1 MNITRILIL
10 LAILL
15 VMNDVVAQ
23 TNRPTSKETVVEFIT
38 TEGNFRIKLYNQT
51 PKHRDNFIKLVKSG
65 YYSQQIFHRAF
76 VEYVAELGD
85 SLTRHARED
94 SSSYGLTPSNW
105 GIPHEF
111 HPDLVHKKGAVA
123 MTKWYD
129 DDTFSDPF
137 QFYVVI
143 GRKFNNK
150 EIVNM
155 ANNINKENKMKV
167 LNSILESDSVKAYL
181 NMLALS
187 GNSAI
192 VEDFMTNKLRPVVD
206 SIFEPMFFEP
216 SLKYISTYMIE
227 GGLPHL
233 DRVNTVF
240 GEVISGLDI
249 IENLTLAPRYPNY
262 RPVKNVRV
270 LRARIVE

>member
-1 MNITRILIL
+1 MNKLRIFIFIVLCYT
-10 LAILL
+10 A
-15 VMNDVVAQ
+15 VHTTAQ
-23 TNRPTSKETVVEFIT
+23 TARPGTKETIVEFIT
-38 TEGNFRIKLYNQT
+38 TEGNFSIKLYNQT

-65 YYSQQIFHRAF
+65 YYNQQIFHRAY
-76 VEYVAELGD
+76 VEYIAELGD

-94 SSSYGLTPSNW
+94 TTSYGLTPSNT

-137 QFYVVI
+137 QFYIVI
-143 GRKFNNK
+143 GRKFTNK
-150 EIVNM
+150 EIINM
-155 ANNINKENKMKV
+155 ANNLNKENKMRI
-167 LNSILESDSVKAYL
+167 LNSYLESDSVKAYL
-181 NMLALS
+181 NMLAMS
-187 GNSAI
+187 GNATI
-192 VEDFMTNKLRPVVD
+192 VEDFMANKLRPIVD

-216 SLKYISTYMIE
+216 SIKYISTYMID

-240 GEVISGLDI
+240 GQVISGLDI

>member
-1 MNITRILIL
+1 MKKLRILL
-10 LAILL
+10 LLIASSIAGYT
-15 VMNDVVAQ
+15 VAQ
-23 TNRPTSKETVVEFIT
+23 TARPGTKETIVEFIT

-65 YYSQQIFHRAF
+65 YYNQQIFHRAY
-76 VEYVAELGD
+76 VEYIAEIGD

-94 SSSYGLTPSNW
+94 STSYGLTPSSW
-105 GIPHEF
+105 GIPQEF
-111 HPDLVHKKGAVA
+111 HPDLLHKKGAVA

-137 QFYVVI
+137 QFYIVI
-143 GRKFNNK
+143 GRKYTNK
-150 EIVNM
+150 EVINM
-155 ANNINKENKMKV
+155 ANNINKENKMKI
-167 LNSILESDSVKAYL
+167 LNSYLESDSVKAYL

-187 GNSAI
+187 GNSTI
-192 VEDFMTNKLRPVVD
+192 VEDFMTNKLRPIVD

-216 SLKYISTYMIE
+216 SVKYISTYMID

-233 DRVNTVF
+233 DRVNSVF
-240 GEVISGLDI
+240 GQVISGLEI
-249 IENLTLAPRYPNY
+249 IENLTVAPRYPNY
-262 RPVKNVRV
+262 RPAKNVRV